1 MRVIALI
8 TGLLL
13 LASTRMGMAEE
24 AKKPDAKPGTS
35 VEMPYLIAP
44 LSSGESLLAYAYVS
58 CKIVGAS
65 QAAALQIQ
73 AKVPFIQDAFVRDVN
88 ASTIGKPDDPMAVDK
103 AVLEPRLLALA
114 KKVMG
119 PGKVADLKLM
129 EVQIRPLRPMPTP
142 PAATTSPPATS
153 PS

>member
-1 MRVIALI
+1 MRIVALI

-13 LASTRMGMAEE
+13 LASSQTGMAEE
-24 AKKPDAKPGTS
+24 AKKPDSKPGTS

-65 QAAALQIQ
+65 PAAMVEIQ

-103 AVLEPRLLALA
+103 ATLEPRLLALA

-119 PGKVADLKLM
+119 PGKVVDLKLM
-129 EVQIRPLRPMPTP
+129 EVQIRPMRPMETP
-142 PAATTSPPATS
+142 PAASSPETTSPS
-153 PS
+153 

>member
-1 MRVIALI
+1 MRVTALI

-13 LASTRMGMAEE
+13 LASTHAGVAED
-24 AKKPDAKPGTS
+24 AKKPDAKAGTS

-44 LSSGESLLAYAYVS
+44 LSSGEGLLAYAYIS

-65 QAAALQIQ
+65 QAAAMEIQ

-88 ASTIGKPDDPMAVDK
+88 ASSIGKPDDPMAVDR
-103 AVLEPRLLALA
+103 ATLGPRLLALA

-119 PGKVADLKLM
+119 PGKVTDLKLM
-129 EVQIRPLRPMPTP
+129 EVQVRPLRPGATP
-142 PAATTSPPATS
+142 SATS

>member
-1 MRVIALI
+1 MRVTALI

-13 LASTRMGMAEE
+13 LASTHAGVAED
-24 AKKPDAKPGTS
+24 AKKPDAKAGTS

-44 LSSGESLLAYAYVS
+44 LSSGEGLLAYAYIS

-65 QAAALQIQ
+65 QAAAMEIQ

-88 ASTIGKPDDPMAVDK
+88 ASSIGKPDDPMAVDR
-103 AVLEPRLLALA
+103 ATLGPRLLALA

-119 PGKVADLKLM
+119 PGKVTNLKLM
-129 EVQIRPLRPMPTP
+129 EVQVRPLRPG
-142 PAATTSPPATS
+142 ATPPATS

>member
-1 MRVIALI
+1 MRVTALI

-13 LASTRMGMAEE
+13 LASTHAGLAED
-24 AKKPDAKPGTS
+24 AKKPDAKAGTS

-44 LSSGESLLAYAYVS
+44 LSSGEGLLAYAYIS

-65 QAAALQIQ
+65 QAAAMEIQ

-88 ASTIGKPDDPMAVDK
+88 ASSIGKPDDPMAVDR
-103 AVLEPRLLALA
+103 ATLGPRLLALA

-119 PGKVADLKLM
+119 PGKVTDLKLM
-129 EVQIRPLRPMPTP
+129 EVQVRPLRPG
-142 PAATTSPPATS
+142 ATPPATS